1 MKRSQ
6 LHQLG
11 ILTLFCTGLLTGCS
25 GDGDDTTNTTPNQN
39 TTTEPPAQDNGADQP
54 DTPSGQVSLIPF
66 DYQPKFANRTLAARQ
81 VVNTQFVNGTGNVLF
96 PDTQRTY
103 RGNLTVS
110 LDAITDPE
118 GVSRVL
124 LGFDNAEQAQVL
136 CDGNCSDP
144 FAFTETGINP
154 ANFAQQ
160 PGSLQL
166 QVWVED
172 NGGNLTTI
180 ATQQITWLPR
190 SIAFNSTP
198 RSDGSAALDWQPL
211 PSFLR
216 YNAYLA
222 ESPIDDVRNITTL
235 PGGQRVIALT
245 DSTHTFSGLDP
256 QKHYYTRITG
266 IDGSGESAFSES
278 RMLAASNLITP
289 VAVADSF
296 SGVQFASLSG
306 NLLSND
312 NANGL
317 EPLTLVTTAVR
328 DPQNGTLTLFADGR
342 FTYEPRE
349 SFFGSDGFRYRIVNS
364 QGVTAEAEVTLLIE
378 RVNQDPI
385 AFDNH
390 YALAQNSELTVSGA
404 GLLVNDIDFDG
415 DALTVN
421 TTPVTDVQ
429 NGTLTLNADGSFNY
443 QPNSDFIGTD
453 SFEYQVED
461 GNGGSNTATITL
473 LIETEVSNFPP
484 VAVNDSYQTNED
496 EQLFVDLPGVLE
508 NDSDADEDTLTLSII
523 EQPLMGT
530 LELSDTGS
538 FRYTP
543 QQNSYGQDYFVYQI
557 DDGAASVQAFV
568 VIEVSEVNDA
578 PLANDDS
585 VEVAQGQPVSIAV
598 AANDQDIDGSLN
610 PTSLMLIEG
619 PSHGD
624 VSLNA
629 NRTQF
634 IYQSEP
640 SYRGSDIF
648 TYQIQDDRGAT
659 SNVAHVFIEVTGN
672 NQPPIAVNDSA
683 TTTQDVAV
691 AIDVL
696 ANDSDSDGSLNYNS
710 LTVVSAPANG
720 SVTLDTVELSG
731 FIYSPQ
737 SGFSGTDSFT
747 YQVQDNEDGL
757 SNTATVTITVE
768 PLNQP
773 PVAVNDS
780 ATTTQEVAVAINVLA
795 NDSDSDGS
803 LNYNSLTVISAPTN
817 GSVTLDTVELSGFIY
832 TPQSGFSGT
841 DSFTYQVQ
849 DNEGGLSNTATVTI
863 TVERLNQPPVA
874 VNDSASVE
882 VAQSVT
888 ITVLD
893 NDSDADGTLQ
903 AGTVEIVQSAQMGTT
918 EVSSSGEITYF
929 HTGTSEG
936 EDSFTYQVQ
945 DNQGAVSN
953 TATVTITITAP
964 NTTPV
969 AVDDSTQVDKNEA
982 VAIPVL
988 NNDQAKGR
996 DLPVNSVMVV
1006 IEPSHGSVSIDST
1019 SGIALYIPQFNFV
1032 GSDSFGYVMSNDLAE
1047 ISNVA
1052 TVSITVN
1059 DKNYPPTVEPGS
1071 AEIETDISNGALVLQ
1086 ISASDPDGDSLTYQL
1101 SGNNAGL
1108 FSVDTD
1114 GKVTVADAELLA
1126 SNGEQTYTLTVTVCD
1141 SGTPQ
1146 LCAESEITI
1155 SVTQAA
1161 PSYVATKRSTFGN
1174 DGSLTVALNAS
1185 LEFHNPGETILLS
1198 DGKLISV
1205 GAVGHFNDAASR
1217 NIHRAYVSKQLSDG
1231 RPDNSFAEA
1240 GNFQSSFGIEIE
1252 SIPQD
1257 VWAKVAAVDEQGRI
1271 YVAGYVNFLS
1281 SQQLLLFRLL
1291 GDGSLD
1297 TSYANNNGY
1306 MILPLGSNVF
1316 VTPVAIA
1323 LEDNETL
1330 TVVSNIR
1337 ATSTATT
1344 GTVTLSRI
1352 TAQGEVTTTQSLAE
1366 TPTKNARGMVTL
1378 PSGDYLVYGEI
1389 TSTETGEDVMLMR
1402 LTQSTLAPDSSFQNN
1417 GLLQINITTVPEGAD
1432 GTKFN
1437 DTARHVQIKDSNTL
1451 LVTGLTTL
1459 DEFGEERS
1467 AYLLQLS
1474 MDGVLDTAFA
1484 GTGKRVYLLSELP
1497 TDSDNDISGYAAT
1510 GIGIAADSDTYY
1522 LAIQRSFFSNDQAVQ
1537 VIKVGLNG
1545 DVDTNWLPGS
1555 NGYSLYHGTGLK
1567 IFDFLET
1574 QGGLL
1579 FSGQKF
1585 NHLGNNYLSELWL
1598 GEITTAAELN
1608 PNFGSF
1614 GQRTV
1619 SVGRRD
1625 ESFVAGQVSTFSAS
1639 LGHLLLGGQAATWQ
1653 TTPQTVPYVLKLDSV
1668 GQRTNTFANLGLV
1681 STVPATTL
1689 GPMSSATVGAIKEN
1703 SAGEILLSASG
1714 NVSVSAGDEQAMAT
1728 LNKFSNLGAL
1738 DSGFAN
1744 NGVLS
1749 LLASEYQ
1756 AESTALELTQLTTL
1770 PSGNILALGQA
1781 TASCYVHSIAFV
1793 IPSSGSL
1800 PAHFDYPIPSGYSC
1814 SPNAHKVS
1822 MIHTVGSSLVG
1833 VGQSQPGPTAPQL
1846 LLAKAN
1852 EAGVP
1857 DTSFGTDGLALLD
1870 IGLSVGDDITMK
1882 GSVVDASQGFIV
1894 FGHAGTKNFI
1904 VRVTSSGALDTSFA
1918 TGGVLMFEQ
1927 ISGEAVLIN
1936 QAWIESNGKLLLFAQ
1951 ASSSKSL
1958 YVGQLLLSESPGS
1971 WDTSFDEDGTQL
1983 FSSAVSG
1990 ELKTVIQHNSS
2001 TEFTFV
2007 LQQSSPARVSLQ
2019 AGQVVQQ

>member
-6 LHQLG
+6 LHQMG

-25 GDGDDTTNTTPNQN
+25 GDGDDTTSTTPKQN
-39 TTTEPPAQDNGADQP
+39 TTTEPPAQDNSADQP
-54 DTPSGQVSLIPF
+54 DAPSGQASLIPF
-66 DYQPKFANRTLAARQ
+66 DYQPRFANRNLAARQ

-96 PDTQRTY
+96 PVTQRTY

-172 NGGNLTTI
+172 NGGNLTTV
-180 ATQQITWLPR
+180 ATQQISWLPR

-198 RSDGSAALDWQPL
+198 RSEGSAALDWQPL

-296 SGVQFASLSG
+296 SGVQFESLSG
-306 NLLSND
+306 NLLNND

-342 FTYEPRE
+342 FTYNPRE
-349 SFFGSDGFRYRIVNS
+349 SFFGTDGFRYRIVNS
-364 QGVTAEAEVTLLIE
+364 QGVTAEAEVTLVIE

-390 YALAQNSELTVSGA
+390 YALEQNSELTVSGA

-453 SFEYQVED
+453 SFEYRVED

-557 DDGAASVQAFV
+557 DDGAANVQAFV
-568 VIEVSEVNDA
+568 LIEVSEVNDA

-585 VEVAQGQPVSIAV
+585 VEVAQGQPISILV

-610 PTSLMLIEG
+610 PTSLTLLEG

-624 VSLNA
+624 VSLSND
-629 NRTQF
+629 RTHF
-634 IYQSEP
+634 VYQSEP
-640 SYRGSDIF
+640 DYRGSDSF
-648 TYQIQDDRGAT
+648 TYQIQDDRGAA
-659 SNVAHVFIEVTGN
+659 SNVASVFIEVTGD
-672 NQPPIAVNDSA
+672 NQLPVAVNDSA
-683 TTTQDVAV
+683 TTTQEVAV

-710 LTVVSAPANG
+710 LTVV
-720 SVTLDTVELSG
+720 T
-731 FIYSPQ
+731 
-737 SGFSGTDSFT
+737 
-747 YQVQDNEDGL
+747 
-757 SNTATVTITVE
+757 
-768 PLNQP
+768 
-773 PVAVNDS
+773 
-780 ATTTQEVAVAINVLA
+780 
-795 NDSDSDGS
+795 
-803 LNYNSLTVISAPTN
+803 APTN

-832 TPQSGFSGT
+832 TPQSGFSGS

-849 DNEGGLSNTATVTI
+849 DNEGSLSNTATVTI
-863 TVERLNQPPVA
+863 TVEPLNQPPVA

-918 EVSSSGEITYF
+918 QVSSSGEIIYF

-936 EDSFTYQVQ
+936 EDSFTYRVQ
-945 DNQGAVSN
+945 DNQGAASN
-953 TATVTITITAP
+953 TATVTVTITAP
-964 NTTPV
+964 DTTPV
-969 AVDDSTQVDKNEA
+969 AVNDSAQTDKNES
-982 VAIPVL
+982 VGIAIL

-996 DLPVNSVMVV
+996 DLLINSIMVV
-1006 IEPSHGSVSIDST
+1006 TEPSHGSVSIDSANGT
-1019 SGIALYIPQFNFV
+1019 ALYVPQFNFV
-1032 GSDSFGYVMSNDLAE
+1032 GSDSFGYVVSNDLAE
-1047 ISNVA
+1047 TSNVA
-1052 TVSITVN
+1052 TVTITVN
-1059 DKNYPPTVEPGS
+1059 DKNYAPTVEPGS
-1071 AEIETDISNGALVLQ
+1071 TEIETDISSGTLVLQ

-1101 SGNNAGL
+1101 SGNNATI

-1146 LCAESEITI
+1146 LCAQSEITI

-1161 PSYVATKRSTFGN
+1161 PSYIASKRSEFGD
-1174 DGSLTVALNAS
+1174 DGSLMVVLNAS
-1185 LEFHNPGETILLS
+1185 QEFHTPGQTLLQA
-1198 DGKLISV
+1198 DGKIISV
-1205 GAVGHFNDAASR
+1205 GSVGHLNDLAGR
-1217 NIHRAYVSKQLSDG
+1217 NIHRAYVSRQLSDG
-1231 RPDNSFAEA
+1231 RPDRTFAA
-1240 GNFQSSFGIEIE
+1240 YGNFQSNFNIEVE
-1252 SIPQD
+1252 SVPQD
-1257 VWAKVAAVDEQGRI
+1257 VWAKIAAVDEQGRI

-1281 SQQLLLFRLL
+1281 SQQLLVFRLL

-1297 TSYANNNGY
+1297 TSYANGNGY
-1306 MILPLGSNVF
+1306 MTLPLGSNVF

-1330 TVVSNIR
+1330 TVLSNIR

-1352 TAQGEVTTTQSLAE
+1352 TAQGEVTTTQTLAE

-1417 GLLQINITTVPEGAD
+1417 GLLQLNITPVD
-1432 GTKFN
+1432 GELPGTLYN
-1437 DTARHVQIKDSNTL
+1437 DTARQVILKDSNTL
-1451 LVTGLTTL
+1451 LVTGLTTYDPFEDL
-1459 DEFGEERS
+1459 RS
-1467 AYLLQLS
+1467 VYLLQLTT
-1474 MDGVLDTAFA
+1474 DGVLDTAFA
-1484 GTGKRVYLLSELP
+1484 GSGLRTYPVNELP
-1497 TDSDNDISGYAAT
+1497 SDSSLDLTFHSASGLSLLTEGDNYYIALNRTDGPDE
-1510 GIGIAADSDTYY
+1510 
-1522 LAIQRSFFSNDQAVQ
+1522 QVVQ
-1537 VIKVGLNG
+1537 IIKVGLSG
-1545 DVDTNWLPGS
+1545 AVDTSWLPGS
-1555 NGYSLYHGTGLK
+1555 NGFSIYHANGLK
-1567 IFDFLET
+1567 LSNMLQT
-1574 QGGLL
+1574 QSGLL
-1579 FSGQKF
+1579 LSGQKSTQLNADTVAHQWLAEVTTSAEF
-1585 NHLGNNYLSELWL
+1585 NQSF
-1598 GEITTAAELN
+1598 A
-1608 PNFGSF
+1608 SF
-1614 GQRTV
+1614 GQGLV
-1619 SVGRRD
+1619 NVGRRD
-1625 ESFVAGQVSTFSAS
+1625 ETFAVGQISTFSAS

-1653 TTPQTVPYVLKLDSV
+1653 STPQAVPYVLKLDAS
-1668 GQRTNTFANLGLV
+1668 GQRTNTFGNLGLT
-1681 STVPATTL
+1681 STLPSTSMGA
-1689 GPMSSATVGAIKEN
+1689 MSSATVGAINED
-1703 SAGEILLSASG
+1703 STGAVMLSASG
-1714 NVSVSAGDEQAMAT
+1714 NVSVSIGDEQAIAT
-1728 LNKFSNLGAL
+1728 VNKFSNLGAL
-1738 DSGFAN
+1738 DSSFAN

-1749 LLASEYQ
+1749 LIASEYQ

-1781 TASCYVHSIAFV
+1781 TTSCYVHSMAFV

-1800 PAHFDYPIPSGYSC
+1800 PDHFNYPIPSGYSC

-1870 IGLSVGDDITMK
+1870 IGLSVGDDITMR

-1904 VRVTSSGALDTSFA
+1904 VRVTSAGALDTSFA
-1918 TGGVLMFEQ
+1918 DGGVLMFEQ

-1983 FSSAVSG
+1983 FNSAVSG